1 MPTPIPS
8 TIDALRKRLT
18 DVFHPL
24 ELRIEDF
31 SAEHAG
37 HAGAKNGGHY
47 RVFIVAEQ
55 FAGRPLVARHRMVY
69 QTLAD
74 HLKRDVHALSIV
86 AKTPEESAAIK
97 PATTQDIDFAAD
109 DD

>member
-1 MPTPIPS
+1 MTARMPS
-8 TIDALRKRLT
+8 TIDALHQQLT
-18 DVFHPL
+18 DVFHPE

-37 HAGAKNGGHY
+37 HAGARNGGHY

-55 FAGRPLVARHRMVY
+55 FTGRPLVARHRMVY
-69 QTLAD
+69 QALAD

-86 AKTPEESAAIK
+86 AKAPAELPPPAA
-97 PATTQDIDFAAD
+97 PQDTEPAAD
-109 DD
+109 SE